1 MHMTSYLVRCGQG
14 FLVSLAGLLLLE
26 CSTRGLIT
34 LREDVRPAPDPWYVY
49 SEELGWERRPN
60 YSGSIVGMQMPVEK
74 GYTRDFDSQGFF
86 LADSRQIKAKQNP
99 RILVF
104 GDSSTFGWGV
114 PSHLSYAEMLDRL
127 LPDTSVINLG
137 VNGYTSYQGYK
148 ALVKY
153 LPELKPDI
161 VVVSFNL
168 NDRRYVLSPDDV
180 DSDAKFHRD
189 MTARRWEVLR
199 EKVYLYRL
207 LRVLLS
213 KTGLVK
219 PGMNPEDAVADD
231 VRKLTVRVPPEQY
244 RQNLLKMA
252 KLAKE
257 NNVAL
262 VFLVLKDNP
271 VQTEHLRRGV
281 NLLERSEFDEA
292 IRELEIAVNLKN
304 PTSDLAR
311 KYLATAYEK
320 RGDVEEGK
328 RAAKLSPLLISVHG
342 GYPIYQ
348 DSEYND
354 IMRSVAKEYG
364 IKLVDAGSALDKDAS
379 VYLDNCHPDKNGHLW
394 IANLLYPAVGQIVAE
409 RQGRPRGMLSAQ
421 NNQGFR
427 PMIPEHR
434 GVTW

>member
-1 MHMTSYLVRCGQG
+1 MHMTQYLVRCGQG
-14 FLVSLAGLLLLE
+14 LLVSIVGLLLLE

-34 LREDVRPAPDPWYVY
+34 LREDLRPSPDPWYVY
-49 SEELGWERRPN
+49 SDELGWGRRPN

-86 LADSRQIKAKQNP
+86 LADSRQIDAKHDP

-114 PSHLSYAEMLDRL
+114 PAHMSYAEVLDRL
-127 LPDTSVINLG
+127 LPGMSVINLG

-168 NDRRYVLSPDDV
+168 NDRRYVLSPDGI

-189 MTARRWEVLR
+189 MKARQWEVLR

-213 KTGLVK
+213 KAGLIK
-219 PGMNPEDAVADD
+219 AEAHPEDAFVED
-231 VRKLTVRVPPEQY
+231 VRTLTVRVPPEQY
-244 RQNLLKMA
+244 RQNLVNMA
-252 KLAKE
+252 KLARE

-262 VFLVLKDNP
+262 VFVVLKDNP

-281 NLLERSEFDEA
+281 DLLEKSEFDEA
-292 IRELEIAVNLKN
+292 IRELEIAVNLRN

-311 KYLATAYEK
+311 KYLATTYEK
-320 RGDVEEGK
+320 RGNVEEAK
-328 RAAKLSPLLISVHG
+328 RVAKLSPLLISVHG
-342 GYPIYQ
+342 GFPIYQ

-364 IKLVDAGSALDKDAS
+364 IKVVEAGSALDKDAS
-379 VYLDNCHPDKNGHLW
+379 AYLDNGHPDKNGHLW
-394 IANLLYPAVGQIVAE
+394 IANLLYPAVSQIVAE
-409 RQGRPRGMLSAQ
+409 RHGRHRGMLSAQ
-421 NNQGFR
+421 ANQAFK
-427 PMIPEHR
+427 PMIP
-434 GVTW
+434 